1 MSLEPA
7 DAPGRGQGSEPA
19 DAPGLEP
26 ADAPG
31 RVAGP
36 ADHSVYVP
44 RLICAGNVVIDL
56 VATVPMLPE
65 RGGDVIAHAEGL
77 HPGGA
82 FNVMVASARQG
93 LPAAYAGA
101 HGTGPFGDLAR
112 AAMATEGI
120 RVLLQPTPESDTGYD
135 IALTDAGGERTFV
148 TVVGAEATLTDER
161 LAAVSVGGR
170 DSVVASG
177 YGLLRDPNASAIA
190 EWLGHIP
197 DSACVLF
204 DPGPLGHD
212 IAPDILNAVLER
224 ADWFSCNEREALRLT
239 GTKDAGTAS
248 EVLVARSPRCG
259 IVVRLGARGC
269 LLVLPG
275 ELPRLSQSF
284 AVAAVDTNGAGDA
297 HVGAFLAALSA
308 GLSPDAAARRAN
320 AAAAL
325 SVTRRGPATAP
336 THAELDD
343 FLARRPPLWS
353 ASAGR

>member
-1 MSLEPA
+1 MTREPGRATGGEPA
-7 DAPGRGQGSEPA
+7 PVRAPVPA
-19 DAPGLEP
+19 SLP
-26 ADAPG
+26 ASAE
-31 RVAGP
+31 RS
-36 ADHSVYVP
+36 ADVP
-44 RLICAGNVVIDL
+44 QLICVGNVVIDL
-56 VATVPMLPE
+56 VAAVPHLPE
-65 RGGDVIAHAEGL
+65 RGGDVVAHAEGL

-135 IALTDAGGERTFV
+135 IAITDAGGERTFV
-148 TVVGAEATLTDER
+148 TVVGAEATLTGER
-161 LAAVSVGGR
+161 LAAVSVGGG

-224 ADWFSCNEREALRLT
+224 ADWFSCNEREALRLS
-239 GTKDAGTAS
+239 GAGSAEAAS
-248 EVLVARSPRCG
+248 RAFAIRSPQCG
-259 IVVRLGARGC
+259 VVIRLGPRGC
-269 LLVLPG
+269 LVAPAGAASRLVAG
-275 ELPRLSQSF
+275 YT
-284 AVAAVDTNGAGDA
+284 VDAVDTNGAGDA
-297 HVGAFLAALSA
+297 HIGAFLAALSA

-325 SVTRRGPATAP
+325 AVTRHGPATSP
-336 THAELDD
+336 TRAEVDD
-343 FLARRPPLWS
+343 FLRRRPGL
-353 ASAGR
+353 